1 MFLRFGSS
9 FVNLLLVFFKQ
20 THYFSSFRFINI
32 LYPTEYKILQSVFS
46 TF

>member
-9 FVNLLLVFFKQ
+9 VVNLLLIR
-20 THYFSSFRFINI
+20 HILFSSFGFINI
-32 LYPTEYKILQSVFS
+32 LYPTECKILQSVFS

>member
-9 FVNLLLVFFKQ
+9 VVNLLLIR
-20 THYFSSFRFINI
+20 HIFSSFGFINI
-32 LYPTEYKILQSVFS
+32 LYPTECKILQSVFS